1 MKSQLLS
8 KWPYFGPDEIAAASN
23 VLSSGNVNYW
33 TGTETKFF
41 ENEFSE
47 YTSTP
52 FSLAVA
58 NGSLALSASYLAA
71 GLKPGDEVI
80 TSPRT
85 YIATSSSLVLLGV
98 IPIFADVDRKSGCI
112 TAKSIEPL
120 ITSKTKAISVV
131 HVSGWPADM
140 ESICDLASSKGL
152 IVIEDCAQAHGAAI
166 FSDNQWKSVG
176 SFGQLAAWSFCQDK
190 ILTTGG
196 EGGMVTTFDESYW
209 QTMWSMKEHGKSY
222 QAVLESANTPG
233 FSWLHHRFGSNFR
246 MTEMQSA
253 IGRVQLRQLDQ
264 WHRKRANNVQT
275 IVNALSSCSLVRV
288 PLPPTNK
295 YRHAWYKFHVY
306 LNSNALSSGW
316 TRDRILSEITSMGYP
331 GLSGSCS
338 EIYLER
344 CFRDAGMSPLHR
356 LPVAR
361 ELGESSILFLVHPT
375 ITTEQMELYV
385 TAVRSV
391 LLRATK

>member
-1 MKSQLLS
+1 
-8 KWPYFGPDEIAAASN
+8 
-23 VLSSGNVNYW
+23 
-33 TGTETKFF
+33 
-41 ENEFSE
+41 
-47 YTSTP
+47 
-52 FSLAVA
+52 
-58 NGSLALSASYLAA
+58 
-71 GLKPGDEVI
+71 
-80 TSPRT
+80 
-85 YIATSSSLVLLGV
+85 
-98 IPIFADVDRKSGCI
+98 
-112 TAKSIEPL
+112 
-120 ITSKTKAISVV
+120 
-131 HVSGWPADM
+131 
-140 ESICDLASSKGL
+140 
-152 IVIEDCAQAHGAAI
+152 
-166 FSDNQWKSVG
+166 
-176 SFGQLAAWSFCQDK
+176 
-190 ILTTGG
+190 
-196 EGGMVTTFDESYW
+196 
-209 QTMWSMKEHGKSY
+209 MWSMKEHGKSY

-264 WHRKRANNVQT
+264 WHRQRANNVQT